1 VTPRKRRILVLSIGG
16 GAVFTVALVT
26 LAARVPFSS
35 DKLRSRVV
43 EALSTHLD
51 AEVELG
57 DLWLRIAPSLHA
69 EGQGLIIRH
78 KGRRDVPPLIAVKTV
93 IIDAD
98 VLGLWNHNVA
108 RVRLDGLEITI
119 PPGGFDVDDRPDE
132 DTRNPQQPAHG
143 EPVATIGDVERS
155 AVARDAEASDDAKR
169 EVVIEELTADDATLT
184 ILRSNPAK
192 KPRVWR
198 MHKLYVEQVGA
209 RTQMPF
215 QAYLT
220 NAVPPGQIDTTGA
233 FGPWFRDD
241 PGRTPVE
248 GAFTFSNADLSV
260 FKGISGIL
268 SAEGTYRGSLER
280 IDVTG
285 KTDTPDFQVTLSG
298 RSVPLKTTYQATVDA
313 TNGNTTLQEVDAMFL
328 NTSLIAKGGIY
339 DVEGLPGR
347 VVMLDV
353 DLKQGRLEDVMRL
366 AVKATAAPMT
376 GGLTMTTKLEIP
388 PGDKDVVD
396 KLKLDGAFNIVGGRF
411 TNADVQ
417 RKINELSHRA
427 RARKADAPRG
437 QVGSDFSGRFLL
449 ANARLELRKLTFD
462 VPGAIVELNG
472 QYNLK
477 SEMLDFGGTL
487 FMDAKVSQTVSGWKS
502 LLLKVVDPFFR
513 KNGRTAVPIK
523 ISGRRSQPQ
532 FGLDAKRVF

>member
-1 VTPRKRRILVLSIGG
+1 V
-16 GAVFTVALVT
+16 
-26 LAARVPFSS
+26 
-35 DKLRSRVV
+35 
-43 EALSTHLD
+43 HLD

-57 DLWLRIAPSLHA
+57 DLWLRIAPGLHA
-69 EGQGLIIRH
+69 EGQNLTIRH
-78 KGRRDVPPLIAVKTV
+78 KGRRDVPPLIAVNTV

-98 VLGLWNHNVA
+98 LLGLWKRRVA
-108 RVRLDGLEITI
+108 RVQLDGLEITI
-119 PPGGFDVDDRPDE
+119 PPGGFNVDEPPDE
-132 DTRNPQQPAHG
+132 DTRGRAAPHG

-155 AVARDAEASDDAKR
+155 AVAQDAETRQETAR
-169 EVVIEELTADDATLT
+169 EVVIDELSADDATLT

-198 MHKLYVEQVGA
+198 MHQLHVEQVGA

-233 FGPWFRDD
+233 FGPWDRDD
-241 PGRTPVE
+241 PGRTPLE

-260 FKGISGIL
+260 FKGIAGIL
-268 SAEGTYRGSLER
+268 SAEGTYRGSLAR

-313 TNGNTTLQEVDAMFL
+313 TNGNTTLQEVDALFL

-347 VVMLDV
+347 VVILDV
-353 DLKQGRLEDVMRL
+353 DMKQGRLEDVMRL
-366 AVKATAAPMT
+366 AVKTPTAPMT
-376 GGLTMTTKLEIP
+376 GGLTLTTKLEIP
-388 PGDKDVVD
+388 PGDQDVAD
-396 KLKLDGAFNIVGGRF
+396 KLKLDGAFNIVDGRF
-411 TNADVQ
+411 SNADVQ

-427 RARKADAPRG
+427 RARKADAPRR

-449 ANARLELRKLTFD
+449 ENGRLELRKLTFD

-472 QYNLK
+472 RYNLK
-477 SEMLDFGGTL
+477 SEMLNFAGTL

-502 LLLKVVDPFFR
+502 LLLKVVDPLFR
-513 KNGRTAVPIK
+513 KNGRTVVPIK
-523 ISGRRSQPQ
+523 ISGRRSQPE